1 MITNYIKPQLLIRQL
16 LEVLP
21 AVNEPSM
28 NAFVYGPQYTTNRY
42 TEAEERARMIGTEF
56 VVRGENDPRLYVSY
70 EGVTN
75 PDNVEL
81 SGVRLFAED
90 MELSYALFD
99 SAVGATETSP
109 HAFRYNDVRRSN
121 ELCLVD
127 DSGDE
132 INLYDAARGGLAS
145 ELDGRPVRIGD
156 LVVVKEELISGV
168 DNTYKRRVVDVKRS
182 VEDSSLG
189 ALFCGPK
196 NLDNSAAT
204 ITKHGEAINGISS
217 AGDINISVDQAGI
230 TTGDEFTKIGS
241 KHAGLLQERF
251 SIRFTK
257 EAEDG
262 TDGECK
268 IRTASNNFESDDVA
282 VTFSDPNTANVTV
295 PGTGIAVAITV
306 SKINAGDSFEFSVQT
321 AYAAIDCVSGGGL
334 DATITGEYLH
344 SSDSTIV
351 ASCIEGDAAGQTSVW
366 RISDTSGMEDVMEV
380 SGAALNAGVGFGSSG
395 TTLKFTKTQHVAG
408 EEFGFP
414 CIAKG
419 ETGEFSVLVLDG
431 PVGDLSSV
439 DEDELSNV
447 YLTSVEIRGTF
458 AGEITRRGLNAPREQ
473 WTAETGGIKIEADL
487 ALPGYGFGSNQDTVK
502 LCKFTEEDAGTPLL
516 FASYRELV
524 PAAPGEKII
533 KVSAP
538 SQLTQFGAKDLDND
552 LGFGASAALSG
563 SQGKPIYV
571 GRIESDDLAGYQE
584 VLRKAENIDALYA
597 HAPMSNDLDVQL
609 AVRNHVDLMS
619 NESNKR
625 WRRAYISTN
634 TPSDYRVV
642 GGPSNIVSATITAT
656 EDGNVLVND
665 PDGSFISSNVQ
676 HGDLFRTNFTSD
688 SWGDSSYDNKSAG
701 GYVVHRVI
709 DEESLLLTS
718 GPSKPANV
726 ARRYEIWK
734 KDNAENIADFIA
746 ARSSSFAS
754 RRVNN
759 VFCDGGQY
767 LTDDDEFVTID
778 AKYLAAEVAGLRTAV
793 LAQQGLT
800 NTEVALVASAPAMYV
815 KYSQEQLNLVAANGS
830 FIITQ
835 EYEDGPRFI
844 RHQLTTK
851 TDKGNMYYE
860 DSVGVNIDEISFLVK
875 YQLRPYIGRRNV
887 NPETLAD
894 IFRDMYDILSEK
906 TEDPGFGN
914 SIGPS
919 LIGFTDLVV
928 RINDTFKDRIDVSA
942 KLEVPLPLNVI
953 DVTLNATASFNSG
966 ELALE
971 SLGITELQ
979 TLLNPNATTFDSDG
993 NPVNPVYA

>member
-1 MITNYIKPQLLIRQL
+1 M
-16 LEVLP
+16 
-21 AVNEPSM
+21 
-28 NAFVYGPQYTTNRY
+28 
-42 TEAEERARMIGTEF
+42 
-56 VVRGENDPRLYVSY
+56 
-70 EGVTN
+70 
-75 PDNVEL
+75 
-81 SGVRLFAED
+81 
-90 MELSYALFD
+90 
-99 SAVGATETSP
+99 
-109 HAFRYNDVRRSN
+109 
-121 ELCLVD
+121 
-127 DSGDE
+127 
-132 INLYDAARGGLAS
+132 
-145 ELDGRPVRIGD
+145 
-156 LVVVKEELISGV
+156 VVVKEELIAGV
-168 DNTYKRRVVDVKRS
+168 DNTYKRRIVDVKKS
-182 VEDSSLG
+182 VEASSLG

-196 NLDNSAAT
+196 NIDDST
-204 ITKHGEAINGISS
+204 DGITNHGEAINGISS
-217 AGDINISVDQAGI
+217 TSDITITTDNSGVD
-230 TTGDEFTKIGS
+230 TGDEFSKIGS
-241 KHAGLLQERF
+241 KHGGFLQERF
-251 SIRFTK
+251 SVRFTK
-257 EAEDG
+257 SAEDSV
-262 TDGECK
+262 DGECK

-282 VTFSDPNTANVTV
+282 VVFSDASTATVTI
-295 PGTGIAVAITV
+295 PGTGIDVAINV
-306 SKINAGDSFEFSVQT
+306 SKINAGDSFEFSVQSD
-321 AYAAIDCVSGGGL
+321 YQSIDCVSGGGL

-344 SSDSTIV
+344 SLDSTV
-351 ASCIEGDAAGQTSVW
+351 VVSCVDGDTLGQDSLW

-380 SGAALNAGVGFGSSG
+380 SGAALSSGVGFGASG
-395 TTLKFTKTQHVAG
+395 VTLTLSKVHHVAG

-414 CIAKG
+414 CIANG
-419 ETGEFSVLVLDG
+419 ETGEHSVLVLDG

-439 DEDELSNV
+439 DEDELANV

-473 WTAETGGIKIEADL
+473 WTAEKGGIKIEADL
-487 ALPGYGFGSNQDTVK
+487 ALPGYGFGSDQDTVK

-538 SQLTQFGAKDLDND
+538 SQLIQFGAKDLDNE

-571 GRIESDDLAGYQE
+571 GRVESDDLAGYQE

-597 HAPMSNDLDVQL
+597 HAPMSDDLDVQI
-609 AVRNHVDLMS
+609 AVRQHVDLMS

-634 TPSDYRVV
+634 TPSDYRVI

-676 HGDLFRTNFTSD
+676 HGDLYRTNFTSD
-688 SWGDSSYDNKSAG
+688 SWGDPKFDNSADG
-701 GYVVHRVI
+701 GYIVHRVI
-709 DEESLLLTS
+709 DEESLLLKS
-718 GPSKPANV
+718 GPTKPANV

-754 RRVNN
+754 RRVSN

-767 LTDDDEFVTID
+767 LTDDNEFVTID
-778 AKYLAAEVAGLRTAV
+778 SKYLAAEVAGLRTAV

-815 KYSQEQLNLVAANGS
+815 KYNQEQLNLIAANGS

-894 IFRDMYDILSEK
+894 IFRDMYDILAEK

-942 KLEVPLPLNVI
+942 KLEIPLPLNVI

-979 TLLNPNATTFDSDG
+979 TLLNPSATTFDSDG
-993 NPVNPVYA
+993 SPINPVYA